1 MTDNSRREP
10 EQEFGIKNPEVVGLL
25 QRAILSH
32 RLGRIDDAEKIY
44 KQVLKIDKNSFD
56 AHQLLGLVCFTN
68 GRLCQSLEYYTKAV
82 QLDPKNAPVHH
93 SMGNLFAELGRHEE
107 AISSFSSAL
116 ALDTN
121 NKLIYK
127 DRAITLQQLGRWQRS
142 LSDYDNAIGGGSDDH
157 VLYNNRGIVLT
168 QLKEYQ
174 LALSDFEKAI
184 SLNATNVE
192 AYHNRGDVY
201 AALEQLSKALIDYE
215 MALGLDESFLP
226 ALMRKGD
233 VLFRLKRHHEA
244 INCYQTLLNQ
254 TPDDA
259 RAHNNCGAA
268 QHAVGNLSAALESYN
283 HAIELS
289 PAYSEAYYNRSFI
302 LLSYGNF
309 REGWSDHEWR
319 LKMADSIA
327 KHSSIEQPLL
337 TVGSNVSG
345 RRVYITTEQG
355 FGDVIHFARYIP
367 MLLQLG
373 ATVVLEAPKPLISVL
388 ETLDSDVAV
397 VPVGSKVTDFDNYCP
412 VMSLPYIFETNEATI
427 PSSPYLF
434 ADRKKVKKWQRK
446 LGPKLAKRVG
456 LVWSGNAAHKNDH
469 NRSIDLQ
476 QLMSLLEVPVEW
488 HSLQKEYRAG
498 DSELL
503 ERCALVRE
511 HQEDLTDFSDTAA
524 LIQCLDLVITVDTS
538 VAHLA
543 GALGKPVWILL
554 PATPD
559 YRWMLDRD
567 DSPWYPSARLFRQP
581 SDGGWGVVAASV
593 RAHLT
598 SMLTQQ

>member
-1 MTDNSRREP
+1 MRQKLITEDDYPSGKSLRKSGDLFSRNSSLLAQAVYFQRRGNLAKAAELCELVIEIDPDNEIGLQLLAANLSSRGLYSRAEYFF
-10 EQEFGIKNPEVVGLL
+10 EQAVKVGVLNAEVFNNRGSNL
-25 QRAILSH
+25 RS
-32 RLGRIDDAEKIY
+32 LGRISDALVNFDKAIEIDATFATAHFNRGNA
-44 KQVLKIDKNSFD
+44 LK
-56 AHQLLGLVCFTN
+56 
-68 GRLCQSLEYYTKAV
+68 
-82 QLDPKNAPVHH
+82 
-93 SMGNLFAELGRHEE
+93 
-107 AISSFSSAL
+107 
-116 ALDTN
+116 
-121 NKLIYK
+121 
-127 DRAITLQQLGRWQRS
+127 QLGRFKEAL
-142 LSDYDNAIGGGSDDH
+142 LS
-157 VLYNNRGIVLT
+157 YN
-168 QLKEYQ
+168 
-174 LALSDFEKAI
+174 KAI
-184 SLNATNVE
+184 AFDPKYVE
-192 AYHNRGDVY
+192 AYNNFGNLLRDCGRPGLS
-201 AALEQLSKALIDYE
+201 LEFYKT
-215 MALGLDESFLP
+215 
-226 ALMRKGD
+226 
-233 VLFRLKRHHEA
+233 A
-244 INCYQTLLNQ
+244 INLR
-254 TPDDA
+254 PSHVA
-259 RAHNNCGAA
+259 
-268 QHAVGNLSAALESYN
+268 SYN
-283 HAIELS
+283 NLGVALDLVGS
-289 PAYSEAYYNRSFI
+289 YSEAQLAFLQALDIDPENAEIRVNRAMM
-302 LLSYGNF
+302 LLRSGDY
-309 REGWSDHEWR
+309 ESGWVEYEWR

-434 ADRKKVKKWQRK
+434 ADRKKVKKWQKK
-446 LGPKLAKRVG
+446 LGPSLAKRVG

-581 SDGGWGVVAASV
+581 SDGGWGVVVNELESE
-593 RAHLT
+593 LK
-598 SMLTQQ
+598 QI